1 MKISSH
7 ENTLAV
13 FGLTKLT
20 AENAAE
26 VRNKIRAELKTH
38 HGLLKIDFSG
48 IEFLDSSGLGVLI
61 ALQQTIC
68 EQNGRIQIHH
78 PNPTSQQIL
87 ELTRLHR
94 IFELILPPNEES

>member
-1 MKISSH
+1 MNISTY
-7 ENTLAV
+7 ENTLQV
-13 FGLTKLT
+13 FDLAKLT

-26 VRNKIRAELKTH
+26 VRNGVRAELKPH
-38 HGLLKIDFSG
+38 HKLLKIDFSN

-68 EQNGRIQIHH
+68 EQDGRIQIYH

-94 IFELILPPNEES
+94 IFELIIPPSEEP